1 MNAIVDPARF
11 PGVWRAGEMDRAL
24 PAGIPSG
31 HARLDMEL
39 PGGGW
44 PRGAL
49 TEILQEGEGLGEVS
63 LLFGALKAVAREGRA
78 VAWIN
83 PPHIPYAPALASAGV
98 PLDAC
103 LVVRPASAEDALW
116 SADQAL
122 RSGACGAALFW
133 LPEKTDYASLRRLQM
148 AAESGRTLAV
158 LFRPASAAAQS
169 TPAHLRALVTH
180 REGRL
185 FISLP
190 KRRGP
195 PLLHPIA
202 IRIPGRPAQGPDS
215 RRSLPPGA
223 FIGGGNVA
231 GGNGGSGSPCHS
243 RAGGNPAA
251 TSLATQSIARNAA
264 RASA

>member
-1 MNAIVDPARF
+1 VNAIVDPARF
-11 PGVWRAGEMDRAL
+11 PGVWRAGEMDRAA

-31 HARLDMEL
+31 HARLDTEL

-49 TEILQEGEGLGEVS
+49 TEILHEGSGIGEVS
-63 LLFGALKAVAREGRA
+63 LLFGALRGLAREGSA
-78 VAWIN
+78 IAWIN
-83 PPHIPYAPALASAGV
+83 PPHLPYAPALASAGV

-133 LPEKTDYASLRRLQM
+133 LPGKTGYAWLRRLQM

-158 LFRPASAAAQS
+158 LFRPASDAALA
-169 TPAHLRALVTH
+169 TPAQLRVLVTQH
-180 REGRL
+180 EGRL
-185 FISLP
+185 SVSLP

-195 PLLHPIA
+195 PLAHPLE
-202 IRIPGRPAQGPDS
+202 IRIPGRPGK
-215 RRSLPPGA
+215 
-223 FIGGGNVA
+223 GGGRQVRPASGADPVVASVPLNV
-231 GGNGGSGSPCHS
+231 
-243 RAGGNPAA
+243 
-251 TSLATQSIARNAA
+251 LAIARHAVRVPA
-264 RASA
+264 

>member
-1 MNAIVDPARF
+1 MNAMVDPARF
-11 PGVWRAGEMDRAL
+11 PGVWRAGEMDRAV
-24 PAGIPSG
+24 PPGIPSG

-49 TEILQEGEGLGEVS
+49 TEILHDGAGLGEVS
-63 LLFGALKAVAREGRA
+63 LLFGALKTVAEEGRV

-83 PPHIPYAPALASAGV
+83 PPHLPYAPALASAGV

-133 LPEKTDYASLRRLQM
+133 LPEKTDYAWLRRLQM

-158 LFRPASAAAQS
+158 LFRPTSAAVLA
-169 TPAHLRALVTH
+169 TPAHLRVLVASH
-180 REGRL
+180 EGMLRV
-185 FISLP
+185 SLP

-195 PLLHPIA
+195 PLARPIVV
-202 IRIPGRPAQGPDS
+202 RIPGYPA
-215 RRSLPPGA
+215 R
-223 FIGGGNVA
+223 
-231 GGNGGSGSPCHS
+231 NGGRRKHGDRFNSFT
-243 RAGGNPAA
+243 GGIEPVPIL
-251 TSLATQSIARNAA
+251 SFARV
-264 RASA
+264 SA

>member
-1 MNAIVDPARF
+1 VNAIVDPARF
-11 PGVWRAGEMDRAL
+11 PGVWRAGTLDRAA

-31 HARLDMEL
+31 HALLDAEL

-49 TEILQEGEGLGEVS
+49 TEVLHDGMGLGEVS
-63 LLFGALKAVAREGRA
+63 ILLGALRAVAGEGRA
-78 VAWIN
+78 IAWIN
-83 PPHIPYAPALASAGV
+83 PPHLPYAPALASAGV
-98 PLDAC
+98 VLDAC

-133 LPEKTDYASLRRLQM
+133 LPEKTDYACLRRLQM

-158 LFRPASAAAQS
+158 LFRPACAASQP
-169 TPAHLRALVTH
+169 TPAHLRVLVAH

-185 FISLP
+185 LVSLP

-195 PLLHPIA
+195 PLDRPVVL
-202 IRIPGRPAQGPDS
+202 RIPGRPTVKRGAGLHFPTGTKGVDDPVRLIAPARPAS
-215 RRSLPPGA
+215 R
-223 FIGGGNVA
+223 V
-231 GGNGGSGSPCHS
+231 
-243 RAGGNPAA
+243 PA
-251 TSLATQSIARNAA
+251 
-264 RASA
+264 

>member
-1 MNAIVDPARF
+1 VNAIVDPARF
-11 PGVWRAGEMDRAL
+11 PGVWRAGEMDRAV

-44 PRGAL
+44 PRASLVEVLHDGA
-49 TEILQEGEGLGEVS
+49 GLGEVS
-63 LLFGALKAVAREGRA
+63 LLFGALRAVAQEGRA

-83 PPHIPYAPALASAGV
+83 PPHLPYAPALASAGV

-158 LFRPASAAAQS
+158 LFRPTSAAVLA
-169 TPAHLRALVTH
+169 TPAHLRVLVTQH
-180 REGRL
+180 EGL
-185 FISLP
+185 LHVSLP

-195 PLLHPIA
+195 PLVRPIA
-202 IRIPGRPAQGPDS
+202 IRIPGRPALREPS
-215 RRSLPPGA
+215 RDARE
-223 FIGGGNVA
+223 GGSVAPIPLVA
-231 GGNGGSGSPCHS
+231 G
-243 RAGGNPAA
+243 A
-251 TSLATQSIARNAA
+251 IARH
-264 RASA
+264 ASRVSA

>member
-11 PGVWRAGEMDRAL
+11 PGVWRAGEVDRAM
-24 PAGIPSG
+24 PPGIPSG
-31 HARLDMEL
+31 HARLDVEL

-49 TEILQEGEGLGEVS
+49 VEILHDGAGLGEVS
-63 LLFGALKAVAREGRA
+63 LLFGALKAVADEGRA

-83 PPHIPYAPALASAGV
+83 PPYLPYAPALASAGV

-103 LVVRPASAEDALW
+103 LVVRPASPEDALW
-116 SADQAL
+116 SVDQVL

-133 LPEKTDYASLRRLQM
+133 LPGETDYAWLRRLQM

-158 LFRPASAAAQS
+158 LFRPTSASAQA
-169 TPAHLRALVTH
+169 TPAHLRALVTS

-185 FISLP
+185 HVSLP

-195 PLLHPIA
+195 PLLRPIQ
-202 IRIPGRPAQGPDS
+202 IHIPGRLPRELNS
-215 RRSLPPGA
+215 RLR
-223 FIGGGNVA
+223 GNDVI
-231 GGNGGSGSPCHS
+231 
-243 RAGGNPAA
+243 RGNPAA
-251 TSLATQSIARNAA
+251 IPLTAQAIARHAK
-264 RASA
+264 RVSA